1 MKHYMSFLAL
11 ALTILLV
18 SLPAQGV
25 RANSDIETKVVRVNA
40 TKIAGYY
47 HKPWKSPNFVTVR
60 GSGFFFKDEKDF
72 PNVRGLILTNA
83 HAVSMAESI
92 KISNGREKR
101 RYGAKCIGIFN
112 SADFAVLRLE
122 PKELEAYERRNG
134 KIQPLELGDSDTL
147 RLGDKVLGWGYPLG
161 GERISKSEEGEIN
174 RIEVN
179 RYAYSHEH
187 WLMVQASLQQNR
199 GNSGGPVLKEG
210 KVVGIAF
217 QGMRATDR
225 INYFIPINLVKS
237 LFPVLLGKQQITS
250 WRYKVQYMFPELK
263 AYFNQGP
270 DDGGVLLDYIIPDG
284 GPYRFGLR
292 VGDILLAIDDHE
304 IDNHGDIFFRPL
316 QQRIFAGE
324 ILNRKK
330 VGDPL
335 KLSVIRN
342 GKRIEITGKVTRGLP
357 KLVPRAFRR
366 ANYFIFGGIGFVEL
380 TFNCITNLGKSGR
393 TFRAK
398 YLAEFPKKPFQKIV
412 IVSEVF
418 PEYGLVKTRPYLKRV
433 EKINGEDVLNITWLF
448 DKIQELKSKGAK
460 KAMLIITGDVRLP
473 LDFER
478 AEKLDAMIKAKYG
491 ILYMKTPSGFKE

>member
-1 MKHYMSFLAL
+1 MTGWEVIGVVLLCLTWGLGRREAVRRKRAAASVAAAARELGLQAGGDVLLAGHCRGFQVRL
-11 ALTILLV
+11 A
-18 SLPAQGV
+18 A
-25 RANSDIETKVVRVNA
+25 ANARLRPELIVESV
-40 TKIAGYY
+40 
-47 HKPWKSPNFVTVR
+47 P
-60 GSGFFFKDEKDF
+60 GSGAGIPQALEI
-72 PNVRGLILTNA
+72 R
-83 HAVSMAESI
+83 AVSVIERLSGHAHVETGDEAFDNAI
-92 KISNGREKR
+92 DVQGDR
-101 RYGAKCIGIFN
+101 APTL
-112 SADFAVLRLE
+112 AVLDAETRAL
-122 PKELEAYERRNG
+122 LDRAVA
-134 KIQPLELGDSDTL
+134 GDL
-147 RLGDKVLGWGYPLG
+147 RV
-161 GERISKSEEGEIN
+161 
-174 RIEVN
+174 
-179 RYAYSHEH
+179 
-187 WLMVQASLQQNR
+187 
-199 GNSGGPVLKEG
+199 KEG

-237 LFPVLLGKQQITS
+237 LFPVLLGKQQIPS

-393 TFRAK
+393 TFQAK

-418 PEYGLVKTRPYLKRV
+418 PEYGLVKTSPYLKRV
-433 EKINGEDVLNITWLF
+433 EKINGDDVLNITWLF

-491 ILYMKTPSGFKE
+491 ILYMRTPSGFKE